1 MRLLA
6 VFAIGLGLLLVGA
19 VLPSGVTLA
28 ASIPVGGPNP
38 NWTDMQ
44 KYEWYIGRMAAAAQ
58 MCGAYDEAGVLNRL
72 ARMSPYGGIGLGQM
86 RGDDFYGPACVEIA
100 ADAKDIV
107 ADASK
112 IEEYLEATY
121 GCEGEG
127 CYGLYLRD
135 SWTDHECADA
145 LKAHLAHR
153 AIALEGLREVSLYG
167 TRLMSG
173 VPEYQARVRF
183 MTCEGALYVDLKD
196 SCVVKKD
203 YTRGDCEVAGV
214 SGY

>member
-1 MRLLA
+1 MRPLA
-6 VFAIGLGLLLVGA
+6 VLVVGLGLLLAGA
-19 VLPSGVTLA
+19 ALPSGATLA

-44 KYEWYIGRMAAAAQ
+44 KFEWYIGRMAAAAQ
-58 MCGAYDEAGVLNRL
+58 MCAAYDEAAVLNRL

-112 IEEYLEATY
+112 IEAYLEATY

-127 CYGLYLRD
+127 CYGQTL
-135 SWTDHECADA
+135 SGWQSHGCADA
-145 LKAHLAHR
+145 LRAHLESR
-153 AIALEGLREVSLYG
+153 AVKKDQVSEV
-167 TRLMSG
+167 TITNVRHSG
-173 VPEYQARVRF
+173 ATLDFQARVRF
-183 MTCEGALYVDLKD
+183 KHCQGSLYVDMKE
-196 SCVVKKD
+196 SCAVERD
-203 YTRGDCEVAGV
+203 FTRGDCEVAGV
-214 SGY
+214 AGY